1 MFESLFWYKVLTK
14 EDSARIIKEFN
25 TKMSDKSKLAS
36 CGSCGE
42 RKYDAIFKEINVKIE
57 LDILKLNENQMQ
69 DWNNLDV
76 YKDIASVS
84 KIDDILYHIHPE
96 CITERDG
103 IYLTSFCSGCNYDI
117 KRN

>member
-42 RKYDAIFKEINVKIE
+42 RKYDAIFKEINVKME
-57 LDILKLNENQMQ
+57 FDILKLNENQIQ
-69 DWNNLDV
+69 DWYTIIAKGSNQTNESRNGTGMPKLSPLSRSSRQMHIGLDM
-76 YKDIASVS
+76 I
-84 KIDDILYHIHPE
+84 
-96 CITERDG
+96 
-103 IYLTSFCSGCNYDI
+103 
-117 KRN
+117 